1 MQESILLFFQNT
13 ETPFLDHL
21 FELITMLGE
30 KNVLIVVITWMFWNV
45 NKKKGFILS
54 YTLMFSLLVNSAL
67 KISFHKPRPFQVL
80 SGITGKRVE
89 TATGYSFPSGH
100 TQGAS
105 TFYPTLALL
114 FRKWWLYG
122 FAVLISML
130 IALSRVYLGVHWPVD
145 VIAAF
150 ILGIMVSLILYNI
163 LNILFDNIKL
173 RNNFIIYSS
182 FGAVILLIIF
192 VLINK
197 QYFDSLLILT
207 DLFKTVGVFLG
218 ASLGFIFEEKYSS
231 FSVSGKFLKKCLRF
245 FIGLVLT
252 LVLLSGLKLIFP
264 TTSVFN
270 FIRYG
275 IVGIWIT
282 WLYPAVGIKTGLFR
296 RD

>member
-1 MQESILLFFQNT
+1 MQESILLFFQNIG
-13 ETPFLDHL
+13 TPLLDHL

-54 YTLMFSLLVNSAL
+54 YTLMFSLLINSAV
-67 KISFHKPRPFQVL
+67 KISFHRPRPFQVL

-114 FRKWWLYG
+114 FKKWWFYVV
-122 FAVLISML
+122 AVLISML

-150 ILGIMVSLILYNI
+150 IIGILLSIILYNI
-163 LNILFDNIKL
+163 LNAAFNNIKF

-182 FGAVILLIIF
+182 AGAVFLLLIF
-192 VLINK
+192 VFINK
-197 QYFDSLLILT
+197 YFFDGLLVLT
-207 DLFKTVGVFLG
+207 DLYKTVGVFSG
-218 ASLGFIFEEKYSS
+218 ASLGFLFEEKYSP
-231 FSVSGKFLKKCLRF
+231 FSVSGSYLKKALRF
-245 FIGLVLT
+245 LTGLVLT
-252 LVLLSGLKLIFP
+252 LALLSGLKLIFP
-264 TTSVFN
+264 TTDVFS
-270 FIRYG
+270 FLRYG
-275 IVGIWIT
+275 MVGMWIT
-282 WLYPAVGIKTGLFR
+282 WLYPLIGKRIGLFS
-296 RD
+296 

>member
-13 ETPFLDHL
+13 GTPFLDHL

-54 YTLMFSLLVNSAL
+54 YTLMFSLLINSVV
-67 KISFHKPRPFQVL
+67 KISFHRPRPFQVL

-114 FRKWWLYG
+114 FKKWWLYVL
-122 FAVLISML
+122 AVLVSML

-145 VIAAF
+145 VMAAF
-150 ILGIMVSLILYNI
+150 LIGILLSIILYNI
-163 LNILFDNIKL
+163 LNAAFNNIKF
-173 RNNFIIYSS
+173 RNYFIIYSS
-182 FGAVILLIIF
+182 AGAVILLLIF
-192 VLINK
+192 VFINK
-197 QYFDSLLILT
+197 HYFDGLLVLT
-207 DLFKTVGVFLG
+207 DLYKTAGVFFG
-218 ASLGFIFEEKYSS
+218 ASLGFIFEEKYSPFLVIGS
-231 FSVSGKFLKKCLRF
+231 YLKKALRF
-245 FIGLVLT
+245 LIGLVLT
-252 LVLLSGLKLIFP
+252 LALLSGLKIVFP
-264 TTSVFN
+264 TTDVFS

-275 IVGIWIT
+275 IVGLWIT
-282 WLYPAVGIKTGLFR
+282 CLYPLIGKRIGLFS
-296 RD
+296 

>member
-13 ETPFLDHL
+13 GTPFLDHL

-54 YTLMFSLLVNSAL
+54 YTLMFSLLLNSAL
-67 KISFHKPRPFQVL
+67 KISFHRSRPFQTL
-80 SGITGKRVE
+80 SKITGKRVE

-114 FRKWWLYG
+114 FKRWWLYG
-122 FAVLISML
+122 LAIIISML

-150 ILGIMVSLILYNI
+150 IIGILISLILYNI
-163 LNILFDNIKL
+163 LNVLFDNIKL
-173 RNNFIIYSS
+173 RNYIIIYSS
-182 FGAVILLIIF
+182 LGAVILLF
-192 VLINK
+192 VFVFINK
-197 QYFDSLLILT
+197 QCFNGLLVLT
-207 DLFKTVGVFLG
+207 DLFKTVGVFSG

-231 FSVSGKFLKKCLRF
+231 FSVNENFLRKGLRF
-245 FIGLVLT
+245 FIGLIFT

-264 TTSVFN
+264 TTDIFN

-282 WLYPAVGIKTGLFR
+282 WLYPAAGIKTGLFSM
-296 RD
+296 D